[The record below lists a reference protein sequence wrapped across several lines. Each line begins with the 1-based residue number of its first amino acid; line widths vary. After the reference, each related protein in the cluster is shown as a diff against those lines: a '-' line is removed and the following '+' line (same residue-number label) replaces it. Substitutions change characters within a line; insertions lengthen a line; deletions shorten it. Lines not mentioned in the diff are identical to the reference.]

1 MLDKIKEFLTRL
13 PGGAALAEKFNYLFF
28 GVLTTIV
35 NFVVFSIADRLLGID
50 YRPAT
55 VMAWIVAVAFAY
67 VTNRTFVF
75 KSKTSGARAL
85 SREILT
91 FVAAR
96 VVSLLFDVGWMVL
109 AVEVLHMNTLLAKI
123 LSNVVVV
130 VMNYIFSKKVVFR
143 QGREEEAA
151 DGGAG
156 RWIMPALAFLLP
168 MLMLVAV
175 YIFHSIEPF
184 GNQTILIVDNYHQY
198 TPFMMEFGDML
209 REGNSLLHSWNA
221 GLGSNFLVRYAYYL
235 SSPLSFLSVF
245 VKESLTVT
253 FLLALITLRAGLA
266 SLFMYFYLRG
276 RSQRPG
282 AGILAF
288 CVMYALCAFFLAYY
302 WNVMWFEAVALFPL
316 VALGLERLVDKKGGA
331 LYCIALALTILSNFF
346 MAIMVCIYTVLY
358 FFVYCLSRDPADV
371 AGEKGWW
378 NWMLR
383 ACGRFALYSGLAGG
397 LTGILSIPAFYGLL
411 SSSAADAP
419 FSKSFAVYSDMIEIL
434 SRHLALTEPTVRQ
447 GLPNLYCGVIVLVL
461 VPLYFLNRNI
471 SLREKICHGLLML
484 FMWISFNINLLNF
497 VWHGMHFPNSLPF
510 RFSFLYV
517 FLILGISW
525 KAFVNLDGV
534 QPREVAI
541 TFAAAAGF
549 LFIMEMDLPEG
560 VQKRAVY
567 ITLVAILVYALL
579 LALLRHWKHIGRG
592 RLHSLGTAF
601 LCVLICGE
609 VLVNALSGFSEAG
622 LVSSDNYV
630 ASRGEIT
637 PAVEKMKSMEQGFER
652 MEFAD
657 REVYNMPVVYDY
669 KGISHYS
676 STSYINVNR
685 LMGKMGLFQTTA
697 WYVYESAPPL
707 LNSVFS
713 LKYLLDPNDRFDN
726 PRYPLVEQVGD
737 VRVYENPCW
746 LPVGFMVA
754 DSIFDWD
761 LEDAN
766 PFNVQENF
774 LTAALGDHTP
784 VFRGIDPQPADMNGV
799 VPGEEKDGVWRYT
812 AQAGNSSAAFHI
824 TAPSNGSVY
833 VYARSPR
840 ANAVAVQSGERTQY
854 HESKYAA
861 TIDAGNMA
869 AGEQARVTLS
879 LDQGESSI
887 GLYAVSFDWQAWEEA
902 YKKLAAQGLEV
913 TAYTDT
919 GLTGVVNA
927 ETAGVLFTSIP
938 YDRAWQV
945 TVDGVP
951 AYVEA
956 VGNGA
961 LCAVRME
968 AGRHEIVFRYRTVG
982 LGSGIFITLVS
993 AAVLAL
999 LCITGKRRQ
1008 NKEKAD
1014 LSR

>member
-1 MLDKIKEFLTRL
+1 MLDKIKEWLARL

-35 NFVVFSIADRLLGID
+35 NFAVFGVADRLLGID

-55 VMAWIVAVAFAY
+55 VAAWVVAVAFAY
-67 VTNRTFVF
+67 VTNKIFVF
-75 KSKTSGARAL
+75 KSKAAGARAL
-85 SREILT
+85 SREVLT
-91 FVAAR
+91 FLAAR
-96 VVSLLFDVGWMVL
+96 VVSLLFDVGWMIL

-130 VMNYIFSKKVVFR
+130 VMNYVFSKKVVFR
-143 QGREEEAA
+143 QGGETET
-151 DGGAG
+151 DKGGAR
-156 RWIMPALAFLLP
+156 RWLMPALAFSLP
-168 MLMLVAV
+168 MLMLLVV
-175 YIFHSIEPF
+175 YIIHNIAPF
-184 GNQTILIVDNYHQY
+184 GDQTILIVDNYHQY

-209 REGNSLLHSWNA
+209 REGDSLLHSWNA

-253 FLLALITLRAGLA
+253 FLLGLITLRAGFA

-276 RSQRPG
+276 KARRPG

-288 CVMYALCAFFLAYY
+288 SVMYALCAFFLAYY

-358 FFVYCLSRDPADV
+358 FFVYCLSKEPGDGYA
-371 AGEKGWW
+371 ENGWW
-378 NWMLR
+378 RWMLR

-397 LTGILSIPAFYGLL
+397 LTGILTIPAYYGLL
-411 SSSAADAP
+411 SSSAAGAS
-419 FSKSFAVYSDMIEIL
+419 FAKSFAIYSDMLEIL
-434 SRHLALTEPTVRQ
+434 SKHLVLAGPTVRQ

-461 VPLYFLNRNI
+461 VPLYFFNRNI
-471 SLREKICHGLLML
+471 RLREKIGHGLLML
-484 FMWISFNINLLNF
+484 FMWLSFNINLLDF

-517 FLILGISW
+517 FLVLGLSYR
-525 KAFVNLDGV
+525 AFTNLDGV
-534 QPREVAI
+534 RPREVAGA
-541 TFAAAAGF
+541 FAAAAGL
-549 LFIMEMDLPEG
+549 LFIMEMNLPES

-567 ITLVAILVYALL
+567 ITLIAILAYALI
-579 LALLRHWKHIGRG
+579 LALLRYLDNAGRG
-592 RLHSLGTAF
+592 RLHAWGAAL

-609 VLVNALSGFSEAG
+609 VLVNAVSGFDAAG

-630 ASRGEIT
+630 ASRDQVT

-652 MEFAD
+652 MEFTD
-657 REVYNMPVVYDY
+657 REAYNMPVVYDY

-685 LMGKMGLFQTTA
+685 LMGKLGLFQTTA
-697 WYVYESAPPL
+697 WYVYESAPPP
-707 LNSVFS
+707 LNAIFS
-713 LKYLLDPNDRFDN
+713 LKYLLNRDGNFDN
-726 PRYPLVEQVGD
+726 GQYPLVEQVGD
-737 VRVYENPCW
+737 VRVYENPYW

-754 DSIFDWD
+754 DSIFEWD
-761 LEDAN
+761 LKTPD
-766 PFNVQENF
+766 PFLAQENF
-774 LTAALGDHTP
+774 LTAALGVHTP
-784 VFRGIDPQPADMNGV
+784 VFRRIDPQPGQMNGV
-799 VPGEEKDGVWRYT
+799 MLGEEKDGVYQYT
-812 AQAGNSSAAFHI
+812 DQGGAGSLSASFSV
-824 TAPSNGSVY
+824 TAPSDGPVY

-840 ANAVAVQSGERTQY
+840 TKAVAVQYGERSRY

-861 TIDAGNMA
+861 IMDAGNMA
-869 AGEQARVTLS
+869 GGEQAQVTLS
-879 LDQGESSI
+879 LDQGDSTIS
-887 GLYAVSFDWQAWEEA
+887 LYAVGFDWQAWAAA
-902 YKKLAAQGLEV
+902 YERLAAQGLEV
-913 TAYTDT
+913 TSYTDT

-927 ETAGVLFTSIP
+927 ETPGVLFTSIP
-938 YDRAWQV
+938 YDSAWQA

-951 AYVEA
+951 TYVQA
-956 VGNGA
+956 VGDGA
-961 LCAVRME
+961 LCALPLE

-982 LGSGIFITLVS
+982 LGTGIFVTLVS
-993 AAVLAL
+993 AVVLVL
-999 LCITGKRRQ
+999 LCRADKRR
-1008 NKEKAD
+1008 KA
-1014 LSR
+1014 